1 MRDHVSAARLDEK
14 SNQCGRLESDLQVQ
28 LSGLECAMS
37 EKRNRTSEL
46 EEQYKKA
53 TQACATQEDLV
64 SQLRRQIEALTHDR
78 DADSKDRQDRR

>member
-1 MRDHVSAARLDEK
+1 MEP
-14 SNQCGRLESDLQVQ
+14 DLQVQ

-37 EKRNRTSEL
+37 EKRNRISEL

-53 TQACATQEDLV
+53 TQVCSTQEDLV
-64 SQLRRQIEALTHDR
+64 AQLRRQIEDLTHDR